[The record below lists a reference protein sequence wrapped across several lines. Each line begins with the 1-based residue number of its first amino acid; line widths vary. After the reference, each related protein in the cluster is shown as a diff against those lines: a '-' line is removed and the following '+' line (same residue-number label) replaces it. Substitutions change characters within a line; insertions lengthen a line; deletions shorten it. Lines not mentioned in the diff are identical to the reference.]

1 MGDRLKGAHEKN
13 VWILSYL
20 VPKFKKKRLRKKLDH
35 IGKLMDQ
42 QKKNLNF
49 SSSVKGIF
57 KVKQSHFG
65 IFPGFFKRFISV

>member
-1 MGDRLKGAHEKN
+1 MGDRLKGPHEKN

-20 VPKFKKKRLRKKLDH
+20 VPKFKKK
-35 IGKLMDQ
+35 IE
-42 QKKNLNF
+42 QKTGSHWKTCGPPEKNLNF

-65 IFPGFFKRFISV
+65 IFRGFFKRYISV